1 MDGLDSWSDGVVS
14 AFVDGRTKS
23 VGGGVSANTEEITVE
38 KTEEVA
44 VKAVWEGMSVAFSSL
59 TEFAF
64 CSGKM
69 YEELVNQWEKD
80 TWTEVKV
87 EV

>member
-1 MDGLDSWSDGVVS
+1 MDGLDSWSDGIVS
-14 AFVDGRTKS
+14 AFVDG
-23 VGGGVSANTEEITVE
+23 VGGGVSVNTEEITVE

-44 VKAVWEGMSVAFSSL
+44 VKAMWEGMSVAVGCM
-59 TEFAF
+59 TEFAV

-80 TWTEVKV
+80 TWAKVKV